1 MRTTLNLDDQLLEEA
16 QRATG
21 IQVKTELIE
30 RGLEALIEEAAR
42 KRLAALGGKIPQARR
57 VPRRRPPRKD
67 S

>member
-1 MRTTLNLDDQLLEEA
+1 MRTTLNLDDRLLEEA

-42 KRLAALGGKIPQARR
+42 KRLATLGGKMPRARHA
-57 VPRRRPPRKD
+57 PRRRQVLA
-67 S
+67 